1 MRTCFKN
8 NALALAFLCIS
19 ICSPPAFA
27 VTTLPPTSKQAAETK
42 IQPTI
47 HVKEPDYNFGE
58 IMEGTTE
65 VQHDFIV
72 RNTGKEVLR
81 IESVRVG

>member
-1 MRTCFKN
+1 MRTCFNN

-27 VTTLPPTSKQAAETK
+27 ATTLPPTSKQEAETK
-42 IQPTI
+42 SQPTI
-47 HVKEPDYNFGE
+47 HIKEPDYNFGQ
-58 IMEGTTE
+58 IMEGAAE

-72 RNTGKEVLR
+72 SNTGKEVLK
-81 IESVRVG
+81 IENVRVG